1 MIYRLLRVE
10 TDGQISGVLIVN
22 ASDHPT
28 ALARAK
34 DFADDRA
41 VEVWCGSCQIA
52 ALGQVPDRISVLQF
66 RR

>member
-10 TDGQISGVLIVN
+10 TDGQISSVLVVN
-22 ASDHPT
+22 ASDNQS

-41 VEVWCGSCQIA
+41 VEVWSGSCQIA
-52 ALGQVPDRISVLQF
+52 ALGEAADRIAVLKF
-66 RR
+66 GR